1 LAIWK
6 FGVNEVYDLKN
17 MEKMFSQFEPT
28 YKKVDDENLDR
39 ERWKKGEFSDWE
51 KEAIEKKRKLLSTLA
66 YFIGKDF
73 KMPVEINTPGQ
84 GWHWDFA
91 QNVVRIDP
99 VDLLEKPIDYLR
111 FVISHEGG
119 HRRISRTEFIPL
131 EVWQQPGF
139 SFMMNAVEDPRDNNF
154 VAENYPKFKEQMQ
167 LAYNH
172 DLDLETKTKER
183 AKEKLGYQPRHLQAG
198 FEYIK
203 QWFNEV
209 QGQETKIS
217 ADLPEEVKGVIAKTL
232 KPARDSWWL
241 YPSKEEA
248 DRSEDL
254 IKKYAQRSY
263 EINLNKIWPEYKN
276 LVDQDMADQKMQEF
290 IKDMQPAKAQ
300 NQKSGAT
307 GDKGL
312 PQDLRDKLNEEEQK
326 ELAEAIKKAIEETKD
341 QNGAENKEEPMSG
354 QPIDLDSLSEE
365 LKQKIKEHL
374 KSLSEDKKKELA
386 KKAEEELKDF
396 DQSVSDD
403 LAGKISDDPKK
414 KQMREQSEASQI
426 EAKDKIE
433 EKKDDEDKPEK
444 LDQEDRREELK
455 ELQEKVRE
463 QIEKSLNK
471 DSNAYEV
478 NRREVLSVINKLET
492 DLREIF
498 VRRQT
503 NQWQSGFRVGKKID
517 LAKRMQEKAKG
528 LSAVESKAWQKR
540 EAPTEKDYAITLLI
554 DLSGSMEDEKIKEAF
569 KSTIILAE
577 VLNRLSIKTEILG
590 FNDRLYEYQNY
601 GQAISKDIRENMGG
615 MLKEVGNRSGGRANY
630 NDDGWALNAA
640 SERLDKQNVK
650 EKILIVLSDGRPEP
664 SPQHD
669 MRKFDLNQVV
679 EKINRT
685 TDQKLIGL
693 GILSD
698 AVSSYYPENLPNIK
712 AEDLGKELAK
722 KIKAVIESG
731 GRQKES

>member
-1 LAIWK
+1 
-6 FGVNEVYDLKN
+6 
-17 MEKMFSQFEPT
+17 MERIFSQFEST
-28 YKKVDDENLDR
+28 YKKPDDENLDR
-39 ERWKKGEFSDWE
+39 EHWKRGEFSDTE
-51 KEAIEKKRKLLSTLA
+51 KEEIEKKRKLLSTLV

-73 KMPVEINTPGQ
+73 KMPVEINSPGQ

-99 VDLLEKPIDYLR
+99 IDLLEKPLDYLR

-131 EVWQQPGF
+131 EIWRQPGF

-183 AKEKLGYQPRHLQAG
+183 AQEKLGYQPRHLQAG

-203 QWFNEV
+203 QWFNEI
-209 QGQETKIS
+209 QNKETKIS
-217 ADLPEEVKGVIAKTL
+217 SDLPEEVKNVLIKTL
-232 KPARDSWWL
+232 KFAHDSWWR

-248 DRSEDL
+248 DKSEDL
-254 IKKYAQRSY
+254 IKRYAKKSY

-290 IKDMQPAKAQ
+290 IKGMQPAKAQ

-307 GDKGL
+307 ENESL
-312 PQDLRDKLNEEEQK
+312 PQDLKDKLNEEEQK
-326 ELAEAIKKAIEETKD
+326 ELAEAIRKALKATKD
-341 QNGAENKEEPMSG
+341 QNGTENKEEPMSN
-354 QPIDLDSLSEE
+354 QPIDLGSLSEE
-365 LKQKIKEHL
+365 LKQKIKDHL
-374 KSLSEDKKKELA
+374 ESLPEDKKKELIE
-386 KKAEEELKDF
+386 KAEQELKNF
-396 DQSVSDD
+396 DQSVADD
-403 LAGKISDDPKK
+403 LAGKISDDPEKK
-414 KQMREQSEASQI
+414 VARDKAEAENPKTEDKI
-426 EAKDKIE
+426 KDKKENKKEDQDRPKEPTPIE
-433 EKKDDEDKPEK
+433 K
-444 LDQEDRREELK
+444 QK
-455 ELQEKVRE
+455 EFKAEAGKMRE

-471 DSNAYEV
+471 DNNAYEV
-478 NRREVLSVINKLET
+478 NRREVLPVINKLET
-492 DLREIF
+492 ELREIF
-498 VRRQT
+498 VKRQA
-503 NQWQSGFRVGKKID
+503 NKWQSGFRVGKKID
-517 LAKRMQEKAKG
+517 LGKRMQEKAKG

-554 DLSGSMEDEKIKEAF
+554 DLSGSMEGKKIKEAF

-601 GQAISKDIRENMGG
+601 GQVISKNIRENMGG
-615 MLKEVGNRSGGRANY
+615 MLKEIGNRSGGRASY
-630 NDDGWALNAA
+630 NDDGWALNTA

-664 SPQHD
+664 SPQHNT
-669 MRKFDLNQVV
+669 RKFDLNQIV
-679 EKINRT
+679 EKINNT

-712 AEDLGKELAK
+712 AEDLGQELAK
-722 KIKAVIESG
+722 KIKAVIEADN
-731 GRQKES
+731 KPKD

>member
-1 LAIWK
+1 
-6 FGVNEVYDLKN
+6 

-28 YKKVDDENLDR
+28 YKKVNDENLDR
-39 ERWKKGEFSDWE
+39 ERWEKGEFSDGE
-51 KEAIEKKRKLLSTLA
+51 KEDIEKKRKLLSTLA

-73 KMPVEINTPGQ
+73 KMPVEINAPGQ

-99 VDLLEKPIDYLR
+99 VDLLEKPVDYLR

-139 SFMMNAVEDPRDNNF
+139 SFMMNAIEDPRDNNF

-172 DLDLETKTKER
+172 DLDLEAKTKER
-183 AKEKLGYQPRHLQAG
+183 AKEELGYQPRHLQAG

-203 QWFNEV
+203 QWFSEV

-217 ADLPEEVKGVIAKTL
+217 ADLPEEVKEVIAKTL

-248 DRSEDL
+248 NKSEDL
-254 IKKYAQRSY
+254 IKKYAQKSY

-290 IKDMQPAKAQ
+290 IKGLQSEKAQ
-300 NQKSGAT
+300 SQKSESGA
-307 GDKGL
+307 GGQENLAPGL
-312 PQDLRDKLNEEEQK
+312 KDKLNAAEQK
-326 ELAEAIKKAIEETKD
+326 ELETAIEK
-341 QNGAENKEEPMSG
+341 ALEESKNQDKQDKSEDSGEAKSG
-354 QPIDLDSLSEE
+354 QPVDLDSLSDE
-365 LKQKIKEHL
+365 LKQKIKDHL
-374 KSLSEDKKKELA
+374 DSLPENKKQELA
-386 KKAEEELKDF
+386 EKASQELKDF
-396 DQSVSDD
+396 AEEMAED
-403 LAGKISDDPKK
+403 LAGKNSDNPEK
-414 KQMREQSEASQI
+414 KQAREEAEIKKSEI
-426 EAKDKIE
+426 ENKNKEDK
-433 EKKDDEDKPEK
+433 KNEDKPGN
-444 LDQEDRREELK
+444 QEDKKNQPPKPSSNTKQEELK
-455 ELQEKVRE
+455 EAAGKVRE

-471 DSNAYEV
+471 DSNIYET
-478 NRREVLSVINKLET
+478 NRREVLPVINKLET

-554 DLSGSMEDEKIKEAF
+554 DLSGSMEGEKIKEAF

-601 GQAISKDIRENMGG
+601 GEAISKDIRENMGG
-615 MLKEVGNRSGGRANY
+615 MLKEVGNHSDGRASY
-630 NDDGWALNAA
+630 NDDGWALNTA

-650 EKILIVLSDGRPEP
+650 EKILIVLSDGWPEP
-664 SPQHD
+664 SPQHNT
-669 MRKFDLNQVV
+669 RKFDLNQIV
-679 EKINRT
+679 EKINYT

-731 GRQKES
+731 SRQKEL